1 MKHVARKIT
10 VFLLSAI
17 VMVTMLPSH
26 VQAAD
31 WYEIPIDILNAQS
44 DYGQLYVVFTVSCN
58 TTSPTVN
65 YYLKLTCTEDASTNY
80 YGTDILPGAG
90 DDPDIV
96 YAVTGQP
103 ITIPYES
110 DPSRQ
115 YPPAGVYMMVNFFS
129 NIVDLGKHY
138 TVQLVKSSDGGQT
151 YTAVGAPS
159 ATIEIIDTSLV
170 PPTPPATTETPAV
183 PEHSYWWP
191 CYTKIKELGESNDPQ
206 TFVYEEG
213 TALPIE
219 IMQAL
224 QEYPN
229 VTLIFKCR
237 YNDTDYEFTI
247 PGDKAIVISDIPWYG
262 PLWLNQYYS
271 KESLSTTD
279 ADKKHL
285 VVAGDT
291 LSKIAAIYHTTVD
304 SLLSKNAFI
313 RDKDKIYEGQ
323 LISY

>member
-1 MKHVARKIT
+1 MKNIARKIT
-10 VFLLSAI
+10 LFLLSAI

-31 WYEIPIDILNAQS
+31 WYEVPNDILYVQS
-44 DYGQLYVVFTVSCN
+44 DYGQLGVVLTVSCY
-58 TTSPTVN
+58 TISPTVN

-103 ITIPYES
+103 ITIPNES
-110 DPSRQ
+110 DPSRPA
-115 YPPAGVYMMVNFFS
+115 PPAGVFMQVNFFS

-138 TVQLVKSSDGGQT
+138 TVQLVKTSDGVN
-151 YTAVGAPS
+151 YTSVGAPS

-183 PEHSYWWP
+183 PEHPYWWP
-191 CYTKIKELGESNDPQ
+191 CYTEIKELGESNEPQ
-206 TFVYEEG
+206 TLVYEEG

-224 QEYPN
+224 QECPN
-229 VTLIFKCR
+229 VTLIFKCS

-247 PGDKAIVISDIPWYG
+247 PGDKSIVIDDIPWYG

-271 KESLSTTD
+271 KESLSTDT
-279 ADKKHL
+279 KHL

-291 LSKIAAIYHTTVD
+291 LSKIAATYHTTVD
-304 SLLSKNAFI
+304 ALLSKNAFI
-313 RDKDKIYEGQ
+313 RDKDKIYVGQ